1 MSASFIVFEGLDGS
15 GKTTQARAL
24 FRRLRQ
30 QGHPVLLTRE
40 PGGTALG
47 ESLRRWLKRQGGLSP
62 LSELFLF
69 VAARAQFVKE
79 IVRPN
84 LEAGVNVIGDRYI
97 ASTIAYQGY
106 GRGLDLALVE
116 QLNQTATGG
125 LVPNLTVLLDLPV
138 ADALARKRHH
148 TSDVFETAPMEFHCR
163 VRNGYLT
170 QAGQDPD
177 GWLVLDGGR
186 PVGGLSRQIWAKIQ
200 PLL

>member
-1 MSASFIVFEGLDGS
+1 MKTSFIVFEGLDGS

-24 FRRLRQ
+24 SRRLRE
-30 QGHPVLLTRE
+30 QGFPVLLTHE

-47 ESLRRWLKRQGGLSP
+47 ESIRRWLKRQSGLSP

-69 VAARAQFVKE
+69 VAARAQFVRE

-84 LEAGVNVIGDRYI
+84 LEAGVTVIGDRYI

-116 QLNQTATGG
+116 RLNEATTGG
-125 LVPNLTVLLDLPV
+125 LRPDLTVLLDLPV
-138 ADALARKRHH
+138 ADARARKRNHRP
-148 TSDVFETAPMEFHCR
+148 DFIETAPTEFHRR
-163 VRNGYLT
+163 VRDGYLA
-170 QAGQDPD
+170 QAGRDPD
-177 GWLVLDGGR
+177 GWLVLDGR
-186 PVGGLSRQIWAKIQ
+186 CPARTLSRQIWAKIQ